1 MATGLHGSSE
11 IAVFLIGGYNFL
23 GNKVQSVNRKVTEGT
38 EKTHGLGDPW
48 EETSNTGVPKGD
60 FAQNGAFFDDTTNR
74 MHTALKA
81 SGAVSR
87 VGLVV
92 WGGNSLGASC
102 TGYAGILGCEY
113 EVVAQLGRLTK
124 ANAGYGVSGNVEDGV
139 LLQAHAALTAN
150 TTGTSVDNGAS
161 STNGA
166 AGYLEVSAFSG
177 FSSVAV
183 KFQHST
189 DNSSWN
195 DITSGAFAAVS
206 SAPGAQRIAMTGTI
220 NRYTR
225 MVVTVTGSGSIT
237 LAVALAR
244 L

>member
-1 MATGLHGSSE
+1 MAAGLHGSSE
-11 IAVFLIGGYNFL
+11 IAVLLIGGYSFL
-23 GNKVQSVNRKVTEGT
+23 GNKIQGVNRKVTEGL
-38 EKTHGLGDPW
+38 EKTHGLGDAW
-48 EETSNTGVPKGD
+48 EETSNTGVPKGT

-81 SGAVSR
+81 SAGVSR
-87 VGLVV
+87 VGLVA
-92 WGGNSLGASC
+92 WGGNSLGSTC
-102 TGYAGILGCEY
+102 TGFAGILGCEY
-113 EVVAQLGRLTK
+113 EVLGQLGRLTK
-124 ANAGYGVSGNVEDGV
+124 ANVTYGVSGAVEEGV

-150 TTGTSVDNGAS
+150 TTGTSVDNTAA

-166 AGYLEVSAFSG
+166 AGYLEYSAFSG
-177 FSSVAV
+177 FTGVAV

-189 DNSSWN
+189 DNSSWS
-195 DITSGAFAAVS
+195 DITGGAFTSVT

-237 LAVALAR
+237 VAVALAR